1 MNADVVLE
9 SQLHSAIKLCGGYDS
24 PPKLL
29 AAIKHAVFPGGA
41 RIRPKLCL
49 AVSDACNNSESN
61 LAMASA
67 VAIELLHCASL
78 VHDDLPC
85 FDNADTR
92 RGQLSVHKAYD
103 ERIAVLTGDA
113 LIVLAFRV
121 IGSCKTKNLD
131 RFSAVFQSITEGV
144 GAPSGIIAGQAW
156 ECESK
161 ASLKQYQR
169 AKTGSLFVAATS
181 SGAATGGDYSKNWRD
196 LGEAL
201 GEAYQVADDIR
212 DVISNPNELGKPIG
226 QDEVLGRMSSA
237 KELGLSGAV
246 EYFDFLI
253 NKAVSVI
260 PSCERDDYLKKLI
273 KKESQRLVPKK
284 GRIKIIKTAHNLHTK
299 KKSPVISIL

>member
-1 MNADVVLE
+1 MDVEALLD
-9 SQLHSAIKLCGGYDS
+9 SRLHSAIKLCGGSGS
-24 PPKLL
+24 PPKLTS
-29 AAIKHAVFPGGA
+29 AIHQAVFPGGA

-49 AVSDACNNSESN
+49 AVYQACNDNDSS

-92 RGQLSVHKAYD
+92 RGKPSIHKAFD
-103 ERIAVLTGDA
+103 ERIAVLVGDA
-113 LIVLAFRV
+113 LIVLAFQV
-121 IGSCKTKNLD
+121 IGLCKSKNID
-131 RFSAVFQSITEGV
+131 RYSSVFKSIVEGV
-144 GAPSGIIAGQAW
+144 GAPSGIIAGQSW

-169 AKTGSLFVAATS
+169 EKTGSLFVAATI
-181 SGAATGGDYSKNWRD
+181 SGAAAGGDFSSNWKD

-212 DVISNPNELGKPIG
+212 DVIANPNEIGKPIG

-253 NKAVSVI
+253 NKAVSFI
-260 PSCERDDYLKKLI
+260 PNCERDDYLKKLI
-273 KKESQRLVPKK
+273 KQESQRLVPKK
-284 GRIKIIKTAHNLHTK
+284 GRIKIIKTTHNIHNK
-299 KKSPVISIL
+299 KKSSVISSL

>member
-1 MNADVVLE
+1 MNVEAVLE
-9 SQLHSAIKLCGGYDS
+9 SKLYLAIKSCGGSGS
-24 PPKLL
+24 PPKLTS
-29 AAIKHAVFPGGA
+29 AVHHAVFPGGA
-41 RIRPKLCL
+41 RIRPKICL
-49 AVSDACNNSESN
+49 AVSQACNDTDNS
-61 LAMASA
+61 LAMAAA

-92 RGQLSVHKAYD
+92 RGKPSVHKAYD
-103 ERIAVLTGDA
+103 ERIAVLVGDA
-113 LIVLAFRV
+113 LIVLAFRMV
-121 IGSCKTKNLD
+121 GLCKTKNID
-131 RFSAVFQSITEGV
+131 RYSAIFKSIVEGV
-144 GAPSGIIAGQAW
+144 GAPTGIIAGQSW

-169 AKTGSLFVAATS
+169 EKTGSLFVAATT
-181 SGAATGGDYSKNWRD
+181 SGAAAGGEFSKNWKD

-212 DVISNPNELGKPIG
+212 DVIANPNEIGKPIG

-260 PSCERDDYLKKLI
+260 PNCERGENLKKLI
-273 KKESQRLVPKK
+273 KQESQRLVPKK
-284 GRIKIIKTAHNLHTK
+284 GRIKIIKTAHHINTK
-299 KKSPVISIL
+299 KKSSVISSL